1 MRYWKKCKS
10 FYSKYL
16 FIVFYVSFGIDANEV
31 RVYNWSD
38 YIAQPVI
45 EEFESET
52 GIKVIYDVYDSNEV
66 LEGKLLAGNTGYD
79 IVGPSIEYL
88 GRQIVAGIFQDLN
101 KSKLTNYQHLDQEIL
116 KLLSI
121 MDPGNT
127 SAIPYLW
134 GTTGIGY
141 NKNKAR
147 EIMGDDFQMNTFD
160 VIFDPEIISKF
171 EQCGVAFLD
180 APSEVFKA
188 ALFYS
193 GLDPN
198 TKNPKDFQ
206 GQAFDLLIGVR
217 PFIRYFHSSKY
228 INDLANG
235 EICLVFGWNGDIL
248 QAGERAKESGN
259 GIDIGYEIPHQGAQ
273 MWVDMMAIPKDA
285 PNPENAHLFLNHI
298 LKPENIAKISNQVQF
313 ANPNKTSKIILNKEI
328 LNNPAI
334 YPNEEIMKKLF
345 IAEIAPPK
353 VDRTMTR
360 QWIKIKTN
368 R

>member
-1 MRYWKKCKS
+1 M
-10 FYSKYL
+10 
-16 FIVFYVSFGIDANEV
+16 
-31 RVYNWSD
+31 YNWSD
-38 YIAQPVI
+38 YIAQAVI
-45 EEFESET
+45 EEFEDET
-52 GIKVIYDVYDSNEV
+52 GIEVIYDVYDSNEV

-101 KSKLTNYQHLDQEIL
+101 KPQLTNYEHLDQEIM
-116 KLLSI
+116 KLLST

-127 SAIPYLW
+127 FAIPYLW

-141 NKNKAR
+141 DKNKAK
-147 EIMGDDFQMNTFD
+147 EIMGHDFQMNTFD
-160 VIFDPEIISKF
+160 VIFNPEIIGKF
-171 EQCGVAFLD
+171 AQCGVAFLD

-188 ALFYS
+188 ALFYL

-198 TKNPKDFQ
+198 TKDPKHYQ
-206 GQAFDLLIGVR
+206 GQAFDLLVGVR

-248 QAGERAKESGN
+248 QAGQRAKESGN
-259 GIDIGYEIPHQGAQ
+259 NIDIDYQIPNQGAQ

-285 PNPENAHLFLNHI
+285 PNSDNAHLFLNHI

-313 ANPNKTSKIILNKEI
+313 ANPNKTSKIMLDQDILG
-328 LNNPAI
+328 NPGI

-345 IAEIAPPK
+345 IAEIASPK

-360 QWIKIKTN
+360 QWIKIKTD